1 LRRSVDGAYRGA
13 AMAAADAS
21 FELTP
26 ERIAQSKIVLVDD
39 DPLITTSLKNFL
51 FMELDIEAIT
61 FNDARAAA
69 AFVNKERV
77 HLIISDFLMP
87 DLNGIEL
94 LRAARASQ
102 PEAPRILLTGYAD
115 KENAIKAI
123 NEVQLFQYVEKPW
136 DNASFKNII
145 RAGLERQHLIRSLYD
160 TIELLAKTEQ
170 DLARL
175 RKGLVR
181 AFA

>member
-1 LRRSVDGAYRGA
+1 MPAPE
-13 AMAAADAS
+13 MS

-39 DPLITTSLKNFL
+39 EPLITTALKNFL
-51 FMELDIEAIT
+51 FIEMDVEAVT
-61 FNDARAAA
+61 FNDPRKAA
-69 AFVNKERV
+69 AFVEAERIE
-77 HLIISDFLMP
+77 LIVSDFLMP
-87 DLNGIEL
+87 SMDGIQL
-94 LRAARASQ
+94 LRAARDAQ
-102 PEAPRILLTGYAD
+102 PEVPRILLTGYAD

-136 DNASFKNII
+136 DNAALKNLI
-145 RAGLERQHLIRSLYD
+145 RAGLERQHLIRSLYTMLD
-160 TIELLAKTEQ
+160 QLTKTEQ
-170 DLARL
+170 DLSRL

>member
-1 LRRSVDGAYRGA
+1 
-13 AMAAADAS
+13 MTAS
-21 FELTP
+21 EPPFELTP
-26 ERIAQSKIVLVDD
+26 ERIAGSRVVVVDD
-39 DPLITTSLKNFL
+39 EPLITRALSNFL
-51 FMELDIEAIT
+51 FIEMDIEAVC
-61 FNDARAAA
+61 FNDPRAAA
-69 AFVNKERV
+69 AHLDAEPI

-87 DLNGIEL
+87 EMNGIEL
-94 LRAARASQ
+94 LARARASQ

-136 DNASFKNII
+136 ENASFKRTI
-145 RAGLERQHLIRSLYD
+145 RAGLERQHLIRTLYD
-160 TIELLAKTEQ
+160 AIGQLSKTEQ
-170 DLARL
+170 DLSRL

>member
-1 LRRSVDGAYRGA
+1 MSPPESL
-13 AMAAADAS
+13 

-39 DPLITTSLKNFL
+39 EPLITTALKNFL
-51 FMELDIEAIT
+51 FIELDIEAVI
-61 FNDARAAA
+61 FNDPRAAA
-69 AFVNKERV
+69 AYVESERIE
-77 HLIISDFLMP
+77 LIISDFLMP
-87 DLNGIEL
+87 DMDGIQL
-94 LRAARASQ
+94 LRAARNAQ
-102 PEAPRILLTGYAD
+102 PEVPRILLTGYAD

-136 DNASFKNII
+136 DNAGLKNLI
-145 RAGLERQHLIRSLYD
+145 RAGLERQHLIRSLYSMV
-160 TIELLAKTEQ
+160 EQLAKTEQ